1 VLDSF
6 EDGLV
11 RALLGD
17 LHIDPVGRTYLKLA
31 GSRSPKMKDFAKGK
45 REFEIAIYIKVWHN

>member
-1 VLDSF
+1 
-6 EDGLV
+6 V